1 MIEQM
6 YVISIT
12 LTIFTKGKRKDRQS
26 EKNLK
31 EKKSEDKKEK
41 QGVRREG
48 WMGLVCITTTQLH
61 LHIGHEW

>member
-48 WMGLVCITTTQLH
+48 WVVLVCITTTQLH
-61 LHIGHEW
+61 LHAC